1 LKLYNVI
8 NKTMT
13 KVLLNL
19 PQDILDQ
26 SRVVAG
32 RATAALK
39 LAVSLQIVLRALIDE
54 GLKRGAD
61 RALLANVEAQAK
73 ALRQLRRVARQ
84 SQRAEPD
91 DGDRRSK

>member
-1 LKLYNVI
+1 MT
-8 NKTMT
+8 NKIMT

-26 SRVVAG
+26 ARVVVG
-32 RATAALK
+32 KTTAALK

-54 GLKRGAD
+54 GLKRGGD

-73 ALRQLRRVARQ
+73 ALRQLRRVAHQ
-84 SQRAEPD
+84 SQRVEQD
-91 DGDRRSK
+91 HGDRRSK

>member
-1 LKLYNVI
+1 
-8 NKTMT
+8 MT

-26 SRVVAG
+26 ARVVVG
-32 RATAALK
+32 KSTAALK

-54 GLKRGAD
+54 GLKRGGD

-84 SQRAEPD
+84 SQRVEQD
-91 DGDRRSK
+91 HGDRRSK

>member
-1 LKLYNVI
+1 MI

-26 SRVVAG
+26 ARVVVG
-32 RATAALK
+32 KATAALK

-54 GLKRGAD
+54 GLKRGGD

-84 SQRAEPD
+84 SQRVEQD
-91 DGDRRSK
+91 NGDRRSK

>member
-1 LKLYNVI
+1 MSTKI
-8 NKTMT
+8 MT

-26 SRVVAG
+26 ARVVVG
-32 RATAALK
+32 KATSAFK

-84 SQRAEPD
+84 SQAVEHD
-91 DGDRRSK
+91 HGDRRSK